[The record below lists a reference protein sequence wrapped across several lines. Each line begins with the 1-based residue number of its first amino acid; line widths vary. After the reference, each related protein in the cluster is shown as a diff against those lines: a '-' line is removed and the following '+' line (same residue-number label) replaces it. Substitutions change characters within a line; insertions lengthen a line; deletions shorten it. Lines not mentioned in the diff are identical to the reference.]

1 MLEKIG
7 DIFSELCLS
16 VAITAGVYGIL
27 IAPHLSFMFFGVG
40 FTYTKAWCIICGIA
54 SAIIGHIISDKL
66 EI

>member
-7 DIFSELCLS
+7 DFFSELCLS
-16 VAITAGVYGIL
+16 VAITAGVYAIL
-27 IAPHLSFMFFGVG
+27 TAPNLCFIFFDCG
-40 FTYTKAWCIICGIA
+40 FSYSMGACIICGII

>member
-7 DIFSELCLS
+7 DFFSELCLS
-16 VAITAGVYGIL
+16 VAITVGVYCIL
-27 IAPHLSFMFFGVG
+27 TAPDICLMFFGTG
-40 FTYTKAWCIICGIA
+40 FHYSMGACIICGII